1 LQAGPRL
8 SADRGLQPEILAGF
22 SRNMNRLRVS
32 ADYWHG
38 ETIILGIH
46 GPVAVDNATIKW
58 IWPVTLRSEIGLH
71 TGITDSTTLAD
82 QNVRVYRAIMTGAWT
97 PNGGPY
103 TFSASYGAEFQR
115 GLIRRSL
122 FIDDQVMRQTMRVN
136 VTIAPRLSRTFR
148 PTGETPVIRT
158 PGAAR

>member
-1 LQAGPRL
+1 
-8 SADRGLQPEILAGF
+8 
-22 SRNMNRLRVS
+22 
-32 ADYWHG
+32 
-38 ETIILGIH
+38 
-46 GPVAVDNATIKW
+46 
-58 IWPVTLRSEIGLH
+58 VTLRSEVGLH

-148 PTGETPVIRT
+148 PTGEPPVIRN